1 MLISR
6 LALLASYALGC
17 RLPSPLSASFVG
29 SDALRTQEER
39 HKVHQKR
46 LPELRAQG
54 AASELCQDARL
65 SARAAPVELSTNVT
79 TNQHLLTEPML
90 LHWRCLLAGHCT
102 VAQLTSCEPCM

>member
-39 HKVHQKR
+39 HKVHQDFQSCVRKEQR
-46 LPELRAQG
+46 ASCVKTLVSQLELPPSNYQ
-54 AASELCQDARL
+54 
-65 SARAAPVELSTNVT
+65 
-79 TNQHLLTEPML
+79 PML
-90 LHWRCLLAGHCT
+90 QPTNTC
-102 VAQLTSCEPCM
+102 